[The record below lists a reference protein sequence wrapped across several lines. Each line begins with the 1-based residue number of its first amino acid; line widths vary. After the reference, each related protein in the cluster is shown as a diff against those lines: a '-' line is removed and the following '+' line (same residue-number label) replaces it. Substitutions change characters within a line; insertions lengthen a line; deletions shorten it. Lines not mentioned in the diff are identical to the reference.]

1 MDGGEAPVTPIMDSE
16 KPSSVMV
23 TGGRGFVGRSLGKLL
38 RRHRYR
44 LISVDVTPLTA
55 GSDESLCNIE
65 DLAQLR
71 KLFQRHSVDAIVHL
85 AAILPT
91 AAQREPLLAT
101 RVNVQ
106 GSVNLLELAREF
118 HVRRFVFG
126 SSLSVY
132 GTCPP
137 DQVLRETDRAAP
149 EDLYG
154 AAKLYVE
161 QLGAAYRQAHQ
172 LEFVSLRIGRVVGPG
187 ARSATSAWRSEIF
200 ERLGNVASAEI
211 EIPYADSERILLVHV
226 EDVAR
231 MLVHLLQ
238 VEHPGHDIYNAASES
253 LVVGELRGEVERL
266 HPGVRLKSGGRAVV
280 GNPRRVDWSRW
291 AEEFR
296 FRTVPIFEQ
305 LRAARGSRAHTPE
318 QNHGR

>member
-1 MDGGEAPVTPIMDSE
+1 
-16 KPSSVMV
+16 MV
-23 TGGRGFVGRSLGKLL
+23 TGGRGFIGRSLGKLL
-38 RRHRYR
+38 QRQRYR
-44 LISVDVTPLTA
+44 LISLDVTPVTA
-55 GSDESLCNIE
+55 GSDEILCDIE
-65 DLAQLR
+65 DVTELR
-71 KLFQRHSVDAIVHL
+71 KLFQRERLDAIVHL

-118 HVRRFVFG
+118 HLRRFIFG

-132 GTCPP
+132 GTCPR
-137 DQVLRETDRAAP
+137 DQIVRETDRAAP
-149 EDLYG
+149 GDLYG

-161 QLGAAYRQAHQ
+161 QLGAAYRQAHE

-200 ERLGNVASAEI
+200 EGLGTVGSREI

-231 MLVHLLQ
+231 MLVNLLQ
-238 VEHPGHDIYNAASES
+238 VKHPAHDIYNAASES
-253 LVVGELRGEVERL
+253 VLVGELRSEVERL
-266 HPGVRLKSGGRAVV
+266 QAGVRLQSGGRAVV
-280 GNPRRVDWSRW
+280 GKPRRLDWSRL
-291 AEEFR
+291 AEEFE
-296 FRTVPIFEQ
+296 FSTVPIFEQ
-305 LRAARGSRAHTPE
+305 LRAARENRAPSPE
-318 QNHGR
+318 QDRMR

>member
-1 MDGGEAPVTPIMDSE
+1 MDGVDSSAKPIIDSQ

-23 TGGRGFVGRSLGKLL
+23 TGARGFIGRSLGKLL
-38 RRHRYR
+38 QRHRYR
-44 LISVDVTPLTA
+44 LLSVDVTPVTA
-55 GSDESLCNIE
+55 GSDEILCDIE
-65 DLAQLR
+65 DLAELR
-71 KLFQRHSVDAIVHL
+71 KLFQRERVDAIVHL

-91 AAQREPLLAT
+91 ASQREPWLAT

-126 SSLSVY
+126 SSVSVY

-137 DQVLRETDRAAP
+137 DQIVRETDRAAP
-149 EDLYG
+149 GDLYG

-161 QLGAAYRQAHQ
+161 QLGAAYRQAQ
-172 LEFVSLRIGRVVGPG
+172 ELEFVSLRIARVVGPG

-200 ERLGNVASAEI
+200 ERLGTVGSATI

-231 MLVHLLQ
+231 MLVNLLEAQ
-238 VEHPGHDIYNAASES
+238 HPAHDIYNAAAES
-253 LVVGELRGEVERL
+253 VVVGELRSEVERL
-266 HPGVRLKSGGRAVV
+266 NPRVRLTSGGRAVV
-280 GNPRRVDWSRW
+280 GNPRRVDWSRL

-296 FRTVPIFEQ
+296 FRAVPIFEQ
-305 LRAARGSRAHTPE
+305 LRAARGSGAPLPQEGHDR
-318 QNHGR
+318 